1 MESIIKQ
8 PTFLR
13 FDGVSVTDPECE
25 ARFDCVQ
32 LESGFMI
39 MFIRAFALDNQN
51 TTYNFPIPFVS
62 APFCICYQQ
71 GAYRMF
77 CSGTSTTTT
86 SFWVKSQD
94 IGDYQYGGWVTTV
107 IVRGRWK

>member
-13 FDGVSVTDPECE
+13 FEGVSVTDESCE
-25 ARFDCVQ
+25 ATFNCVQ

-39 MFIRAFALDNQN
+39 MLIDAYALDNQN
-51 TTYNFPIPFVS
+51 TTYNFPIPFKS

-94 IGDYQYGGWVTTV
+94 ISGYAYGGWSTTV
-107 IVRGRWK
+107 IVIGRWK